1 MELLKNDFFT
11 RRLRPLLSPVK
22 IMGSKNWVIE
32 TEPQGGSLCLEL
44 GERKTRQQQ
53 MCYHS
58 HLLQLACLCFLFL
71 PKTLAQSFNDSQQHW
86 NLFNPNLDHYTRS
99 VQQIQQGNLLRG
111 IETGRA
117 AARYH
122 PNHRD
127 AVVNLGGFYLNL
139 FNKDDYA
146 KPVSHVQALELFSIM
161 KYAMSKWPKVYYIL
175 YIYVNFKIFVLT
187 IR

>member
-1 MELLKNDFFT
+1 MC
-11 RRLRPLLSPVK
+11 RRHSLR
-22 IMGSKNWVIE
+22 
-32 TEPQGGSLCLEL
+32 
-44 GERKTRQQQ
+44 
-53 MCYHS
+53 
-58 HLLQLACLCFLFL
+58 LQLVCVCFLFL
-71 PKTLAQSFNDSQQHW
+71 FLQETRAQSSKDSPQHW
-86 NLFNPNLDHYTRS
+86 NLFNPTLDHYTRS
-99 VQQIQQGNLLRG
+99 VQQIQQGKLLRG

-161 KYAMSKWPKVYYIL
+161 RYAMSKWPKVC
-175 YIYVNFKIFVLT
+175 VNFLNLVVCVLT
-187 IR
+187 PTC

>member
-1 MELLKNDFFT
+1 MC
-11 RRLRPLLSPVK
+11 RHSLR
-22 IMGSKNWVIE
+22 
-32 TEPQGGSLCLEL
+32 
-44 GERKTRQQQ
+44 
-53 MCYHS
+53 
-58 HLLQLACLCFLFL
+58 LQLVCFLFL
-71 PKTLAQSFNDSQQHW
+71 FLQKTQSSKDSPQHW
-86 NLFNPNLDHYTRS
+86 NLFNPTLDHYTRS
-99 VQQIQQGNLLRG
+99 VQQIQQGKLLRG

-161 KYAMSKWPKVYYIL
+161 RYAMSKWPEVC
-175 YIYVNFKIFVLT
+175 VNFLNLVVCVLT
-187 IR
+187 PTC